1 MCNRVSDIVCYV
13 CRECSQ
19 AACQLLATESS
30 NEGVLKDAEDIDE
43 AAILAALEEYESA
56 ATR

>member
-1 MCNRVSDIVCYV
+1 MRNRVSDMECYV

-19 AACQLLATESS
+19 VACQSPAKKSS
-30 NEGVLKDAEDIDE
+30 NEGVLKDVEDIDE

>member
-1 MCNRVSDIVCYV
+1 MCNRVSDTVCYV
-13 CRECSQ
+13 CRECSHV
-19 AACQLLATESS
+19 ACQSLAKESS
-30 NEGVLKDAEDIDE
+30 NEGVLKDMQDIDE

>member
-1 MCNRVSDIVCYV
+1 MCSRVSGMVCYV

-19 AACQLLATESS
+19 AVCQLLAKESS
-30 NEGVLKDAEDIDE
+30 NEGVLRDMEDIDE
-43 AAILAALEEYESA
+43 AAILAALEEYDSA

>member
-1 MCNRVSDIVCYV
+1 MRNRVSDMIWYV

-19 AACQLLATESS
+19 VACQSLAKHSS
-30 NEGVLKDAEDIDE
+30 NEGVLKDVGDTDE
-43 AAILAALEEYESA
+43 ASILAALEEYESA

>member
-1 MCNRVSDIVCYV
+1 MCSRVSGMVCCV
-13 CRECSQ
+13 CRECSEVV
-19 AACQLLATESS
+19 CQLLAKESS
-30 NEGVLKDAEDIDE
+30 NEGVLKDVEDIDE

>member
-1 MCNRVSDIVCYV
+1 MCIRVSDMVCYV

-19 AACQLLATESS
+19 VACQLLAKESS
-30 NEGVLKDAEDIDE
+30 NEGVLKDMEDIDE
-43 AAILAALEEYESA
+43 AAIVAALEEYESA

>member
-1 MCNRVSDIVCYV
+1 MCNRVLDTVCYV

-19 AACQLLATESS
+19 VARQLPAKESS
-30 NEGVLKDAEDIDE
+30 NEGVFKDMEDVDE
-43 AAILAALEEYESA
+43 AAVLAALEEYESA